1 MSDFSLSAA
10 AATVRVLFE
19 DAQSILAQVELALSN
34 DTTLASTAGDGD
46 NNNNNTHPQQLS
58 TLRARLQLF
67 SHHTKQATQIILDAP
82 VIHPQFAQVLQSG
95 LEECQSA
102 VNVVTGG
109 VGSAVKT
116 GEGAAA
122 GAVAAKRDVLDRY
135 TALFGSYVRF
145 FSLSIQLLIM
155 ETEKEQE
162 TMLADAGVT
171 NIVNDARQAAE
182 RVLSLS
188 R

>member
-19 DAQSILAQVELALSN
+19 DAQSILAQVELALSEE
-34 DTTLASTAGDGD
+34 TTPASTAGDGD
-46 NNNNNTHPQQLS
+46 DNNTHRQQLS
-58 TLRARLQLF
+58 TLKARLQLF

-95 LEECQSA
+95 LEECHSA

-116 GEGAAA
+116 GEGTAEA
-122 GAVAAKRDVLDRY
+122 AVAAKRDVLGRY
-135 TALFGSYVRF
+135 TALFGTYVRF